1 MAHDHGSEYQ
11 VRVIHQDG
19 TEALS
24 EWMEHGRVAQAM
36 ACLQKPQA
44 VGYWLRERNIIIAAC
59 PHCRGIEGAVAEYPL
74 SAALSSRSRPHD
86 NNILPER
93 ETKSFQ
99 TMQERKAPM
108 DRYRTVNSD

>member
-1 MAHDHGSEYQ
+1 MAHGHGSEYQ

-36 ACLQKPQA
+36 ACLQKPKA
-44 VGYWLRERNIIIAAC
+44 VRYWLRERSIVIAAC

-74 SAALSSRSRPHD
+74 SDALSSRSWPHD
-86 NNILPER
+86 SHVLPEQ

-99 TMQERKAPM
+99 TMQERKKLM
-108 DRYRTVNSD
+108 VRYRTANTD